1 MLLHRECSQTQAYT
15 ERSWAQGWIHC
26 MVSTVTPEALGTT
39 MIKCFKKKKREPMKD
54 NTPISNS
61 GYVGIMGKNT
71 AGILRKR
78 KGQKSVF
85 LDLVQKSAPKV
96 PFIKVFTQ
104 PWHNTSWSGESTT
117 VITDWLLLGSHLY
130 SFWWWS
136 ITWLAGKMEM
146 ISCHGPIQG
155 WDTWTFWFG
164 FPDENRGQAKIPVA
178 SAAPGIGVR
187 SCQSQV

>member
-1 MLLHRECSQTQAYT
+1 
-15 ERSWAQGWIHC
+15 
-26 MVSTVTPEALGTT
+26 
-39 MIKCFKKKKREPMKD
+39 MKD

-104 PWHNTSWSGESTT
+104 P
-117 VITDWLLLGSHLY
+117 
-130 SFWWWS
+130 
-136 ITWLAGKMEM
+136 
-146 ISCHGPIQG
+146 
-155 WDTWTFWFG
+155 
-164 FPDENRGQAKIPVA
+164 
-178 SAAPGIGVR
+178 
-187 SCQSQV
+187 